1 MALNSVSS
9 EAFPAPAVVSARPGG
24 DTVGLGMTLGL
35 SGLADVHRGA
45 GGVGGVQPVAWLT
58 GAGVAPLQV
67 DTEAVLQRTV
77 VTLRTSHLCTLVNV
91 DTVTPVT
98 LNTTSPSSLLGR
110 TPLP

>member
-45 GGVGGVQPVAWLT
+45 GGAVA
-58 GAGVAPLQV
+58 
-67 DTEAVLQRTV
+67 R
-77 VTLRTSHLCTLVNV
+77 
-91 DTVTPVT
+91 
-98 LNTTSPSSLLGR
+98 R
-110 TPLP
+110 TPAGKPFWG